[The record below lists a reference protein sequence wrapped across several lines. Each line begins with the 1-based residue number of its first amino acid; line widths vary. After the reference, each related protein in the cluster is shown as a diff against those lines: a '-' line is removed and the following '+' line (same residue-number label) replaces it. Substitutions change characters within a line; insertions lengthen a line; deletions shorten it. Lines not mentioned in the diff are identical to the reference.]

1 MSQTT
6 TEMKLEFERS
16 LGLMRTLR
24 DEVRLKL
31 HLAGMDVRDEWAKL
45 EPRLFELEQTAEAW
59 SEATC
64 AAASDAVKQLSKL
77 RAQLS

>member
-6 TEMKLEFERS
+6 QELKAEFERS
-16 LGLMRTLR
+16 IGLMRTLR

-31 HLAGMDVRDEWAKL
+31 HLAGMDIKDEWSKL
-45 EPRLFELEQTAEAW
+45 EPRLHELEHTAEAW

-64 AAASDAVKQLSKL
+64 VAASDAVKQLSKL
-77 RAQLS
+77 RASLS